1 MGRAYTHYIS
11 TSAKVHAAGLSN
23 GGFGFQTEVK
33 KRIKPENVTQII
45 LMKKNGLNVEL
56 SRP

>member
-33 KRIKPENVTQII
+33 KRIKPENVTNNTDE
-45 LMKKNGLNVEL
+45 KERVEC
-56 SRP
+56 